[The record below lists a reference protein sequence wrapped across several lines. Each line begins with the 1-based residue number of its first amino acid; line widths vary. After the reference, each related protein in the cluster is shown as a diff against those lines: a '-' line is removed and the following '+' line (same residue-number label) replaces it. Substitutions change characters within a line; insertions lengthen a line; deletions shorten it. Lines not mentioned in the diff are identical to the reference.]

1 MAYPWIFCSSSHWE
15 YYTEKSWWVESYITL
30 GLWHL
35 FVRATKSLTCY
46 FFRFHRRLLSRR
58 SRVTCPIYVVL
69 PKKLLCDHGLGS
81 CFEANALLC
90 GNAALRWSLIC
101 INECTAHT
109 YKYMHIHINT
119 YIYTYIHI
127 FIGYIYTS
135 KSICICICMC
145 IYIYMYMHV
154 HAYIYICIHR
164 HKPYTTYKYII
175 IVYILT

>member
-15 YYTEKSWWVESYITL
+15 YYTEDRIGEIMMSGIIYHSRIMTP
-30 GLWHL
+30 

-69 PKKLLCDHGLGS
+69 PKKLLCNHGLGS

-90 GNAALRWSLIC
+90 GDAALRWSLIC

-119 YIYTYIHI
+119 YIYTSIHI

-154 HAYIYICIHR
+154 HAYIYM
-164 HKPYTTYKYII
+164 YT
-175 IVYILT
+175 